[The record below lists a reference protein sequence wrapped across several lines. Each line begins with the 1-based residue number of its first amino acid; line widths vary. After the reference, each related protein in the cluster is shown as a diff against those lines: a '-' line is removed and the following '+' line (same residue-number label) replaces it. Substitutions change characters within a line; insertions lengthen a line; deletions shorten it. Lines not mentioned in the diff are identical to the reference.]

1 MKNPVEV
8 LQIKELELM
17 KLKKEVDALRV
28 AIRLIV
34 EDTEASKETTIDL
47 RPVAEM
53 P

>member
-28 AIRLIV
+28 AIRLIL
-34 EDTEASKETTIDL
+34 EESEAGKEKRMDL
-47 RPVAEM
+47 RPVVEM

>member
-8 LQIKELELM
+8 LQIKELELT

-28 AIRLIV
+28 AIQLL
-34 EDTEASKETTIDL
+34 TEEPENGNSTNGGL
-47 RPVAEM
+47 RTVVEM

>member
-1 MKNPVEV
+1 MKNAVEV

-34 EDTEASKETTIDL
+34 EETEVSKEKKMDL
-47 RPVAEM
+47 RPVVEM